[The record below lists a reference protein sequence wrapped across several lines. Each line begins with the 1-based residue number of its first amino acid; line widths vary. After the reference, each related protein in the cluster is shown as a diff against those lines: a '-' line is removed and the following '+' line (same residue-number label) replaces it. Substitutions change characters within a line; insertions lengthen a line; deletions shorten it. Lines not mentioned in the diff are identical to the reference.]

1 MDLLEIQLSD
11 DEEQIYAPLKR
22 KWLKN
27 TPEEAVR
34 QEYIR
39 CLVNDYGY
47 TLDQMEQ
54 EYQSAIPGRGTGG
67 AFADI
72 VVWAKSNDK
81 NNRKDA
87 LIVVECKAPSV
98 TLSKKECGQLINYA
112 SDLNAKFLILTNR
125 KETLFFKLKE
135 GVRPAQIGDLIK
147 INDIPNAQQ
156 AKQYSGKTFSFSV
169 PIGLL
174 PRDKEADN
182 LFNCVIA
189 NSFFNLVGVG
199 GSGKSSLASLMIQK
213 HEEDFN
219 EIAYVVVNNNI
230 KNDFVE
236 QINKTLN
243 LEFERNEDAFPEII
257 ANLQNNFKSEQPNLL
272 VLDINET
279 SDKTKNDEIINTI
292 IKTKDIL
299 NGWKILILSREKVDT
314 RNRIDTHNLNDNEN
328 VEFLKELFL
337 QKAGERYNDFG
348 DFAELFKI
356 VFYNPLL
363 TEQLALYLHND
374 PEPATIEDIK
384 KILYGASFK
393 EEDMQGLSADRHDE
407 TIVSFLTNL
416 IKYNDF
422 NDNEKNLLRHFV
434 LWQAEYIGYEVIKDL
449 LKGVFASDDDLK
461 NTLKSLSKRAILDTN
476 NNQTLGYK
484 LHGLLAESLREQID
498 VTKQDYETYFNNII
512 SIWGYNFQSF
522 MLYADCIG
530 NSLSEYEI
538 TTNVALLGNMAIKI
552 ENLYK
557 TDYAKKLYDKC
568 IEITNQKLEIEPENI
583 NYLKDLS
590 YTYNHLGNLHKT
602 HFNNYESAEKNYN
615 NAIEIDKKIIT
626 ISDIPKY
633 LNILARHYCNLANLQ
648 QHFLNDTKSAE
659 INYNKAIEILTKI
672 TKNSKHSEYLKEM
685 AGAYAQIYLFHTI
698 EPNSKEA
705 ETITRILEKTEYLSS
720 LIAIYT
726 DIADLQATSKRDY
739 KSAEKNLNEAI
750 RIGKIICFIDEK
762 NDYLDSLA
770 IAYNNLADFQ
780 KEQKRDYKSAQQNY
794 EQAIKILDRI
804 KDTDL
809 HYLVDWI
816 GVNYSLAVLYTTTK
830 CPTKAYIIIDEIKSI
845 AEKLL
850 EEHPKYVFL
859 KKVFKE
865 IKDTESKL
873 NQLSLP

>member
-189 NSFFNLVGVG
+189 NRFFNLVGVG

-314 RNRIDTHNLNDNEN
+314 RNRIDTHNLNDNED

-348 DFAELFKI
+348 DFSELFKI

-416 IKYNDF
+416 IKYNDLP
-422 NDNEKNLLRHFV
+422 DNEKNLLRHFV
-434 LWQAEYIGYEVIKDL
+434 LWQAEYIGYDVIKDL
-449 LKGVFASDDDLK
+449 LKGVFESDEDLK
-461 NTLKSLSKRAILDTN
+461 NALKSLSKRSILATN
-476 NNQTLGYK
+476 NDKTLSYK
-484 LHGLLAESLREQID
+484 LHGLLAESIREQID
-498 VTKQDYETYFNNII
+498 IDNEDYDEYLDNIYRI
-512 SIWGYNFQSF
+512 RTYNFRDF
-522 MLYADCIG
+522 LPYADCVG
-530 NSLSEYEI
+530 NSLCEYEI
-538 TTNVALLGNMAIKI
+538 TTYVAFINTMAIK
-552 ENLYK
+552 LDDTWK

-568 IEITNQKLEIEPENI
+568 IKNSIQRLETEPDIECLE
-583 NYLKDLS
+583 DLS
-590 YTYNHLGNLHKT
+590 NTYGNLAIFQQNRVKD
-602 HFNNYESAEKNYN
+602 YESAEEYYN
-615 NAIEIDKKIIT
+615 KTIEIHKKIIEIT
-626 ISDIPKY
+626 AKPQYLHSLAKDYNNLAVLQITHLNAPESAESNYKEAIKILKKITETSDNPEY
-633 LNILARHYCNLANLQ
+633 LNELSRTYHNFARFQNEE
-648 QHFLNDTKSAE
+648 LNDTKSAE
-659 INYNKAIEILTKI
+659 TIFNEAIKIGEKIRIISNNPEYLNQLSTTYNNLANLLSSQDRDESAIENYKKAIEI
-672 TKNSKHSEYLKEM
+672 KNK
-685 AGAYAQIYLFHTI
+685 
-698 EPNSKEA
+698 
-705 ETITRILEKTEYLSS
+705 
-720 LIAIYT
+720 
-726 DIADLQATSKRDY
+726 
-739 KSAEKNLNEAI
+739 
-750 RIGKIICFIDEK
+750 
-762 NDYLDSLA
+762 
-770 IAYNNLADFQ
+770 
-780 KEQKRDYKSAQQNY
+780 
-794 EQAIKILDRI
+794 I
-804 KDTDL
+804 KDTNPE
-809 HYLVDWI
+809 YLVSWI
-816 GVNYSLAVLYTTTK
+816 NSKKNLAACYFATDKLTE
-830 CPTKAYIIIDEIKSI
+830 AQAIIDEIKPQ
-845 AEKLL
+845 ADKLL
-850 EEHPKYVFL
+850 EEYPDYDSL
-859 KKVFKE
+859 KRIYDLIKV
-865 IKDTESKL
+865 TESLL
-873 NQLSLP
+873 N